1 MLWEAVKLA
10 TLTIRRNALRS
21 FLTMLGIVIGVGAVI
36 AMVTIGNGTTAQV
49 EADVAKLGTNLLT
62 VRAGQVRHGPGGVR
76 TAANP
81 FTVKDT
87 EAIESQITGIRAIA
101 PTSTRNTTA
110 IYGSANWK
118 TPLTGTDNQYFLAR
132 QWVIE
137 AGHNFSERDIKAG
150 KSVCIIGA
158 TVREQLFAAAD
169 PLGAKI
175 RLKKVSCQVVGVLKA
190 KGQGSFGGDQD
201 DTIIV
206 PLRMFQRRISGN
218 RDISRIY
225 IAVQEGIATAKIKQD
240 VEALLRERRH
250 IQPGKDDNF
259 FVFDTAEM
267 ASTLAGITNVLTGLL
282 GAVAAVSLLV
292 GGIGIMNIMLVSVT
306 ERTREIG
313 IRLAIGA
320 LESQV
325 MAQFLVEAIA
335 LSLLGGVVGIG
346 FGLGLAALAVSFLNV
361 PFIFDPGIVAIAFVF
376 SAAIGVIFGYFPAL
390 RAARLNPIEALRHE

>member
-10 TLTIRRNALRS
+10 ALTIRRNALRS

-49 EADVAKLGTNLLT
+49 KADVAKLGTNLLT
-62 VRAGQVRHGPGGVR
+62 VRVGQIRHGPGGAR

-81 FTVKDT
+81 FSVKDI

-101 PTSTRNTTA
+101 PTSARNTTA
-110 IYGSANWK
+110 IYGSENWK
-118 TPLTGTDNQYFLAR
+118 TSLTGTDNQYLFAR
-132 QWVIE
+132 QWEIE
-137 AGHNFSERDIKAG
+137 AGQYFAESDIRAG

-158 TVREQLFAAAD
+158 TVRDQLFGAAN
-169 PLGAKI
+169 PLGKKI
-175 RLKKVSCQVVGVLKA
+175 RLKKVSCEVIGVLKS

-201 DTIIV
+201 DIIVV

-218 RDISRIY
+218 RDISMIY
-225 IAVQEGIATAKIKQD
+225 IAVQEGLVTTGVKQD
-240 VEALLRERRH
+240 VEALMRERRH

-320 LESQV
+320 LERQV

-335 LSLLGGVVGIG
+335 ISLLGGVVGIG
-346 FGLGLAALAVSFLNV
+346 FGLGLAAIAVSYLNV
-361 PFIFDPGIVAIAFVF
+361 PFIFDPAIVAIAFVF
-376 SAAIGVIFGYFPAL
+376 SAVIGVIFGYFPAL
-390 RAARLNPIEALRHE
+390 RAARLDPIEALRHE

>member
-10 TLTIRRNALRS
+10 AMTIRRNALRS

-49 EADVAKLGTNLLT
+49 EADIAKLGTNLLT
-62 VRAGQVRHGPGGVR
+62 VRTGQVRHGPGGAR

-81 FTVKDT
+81 FAVKDI

-101 PTSTRNTTA
+101 PTSTRGATA

-118 TPLTGTDNQYFLAR
+118 APLTGTDNQYFLAR
-132 QWVIE
+132 QWEIE
-137 AGHNFSERDIKAG
+137 VGHDFSESDIRSG
-150 KSVCIIGA
+150 KSVCVIGA
-158 TVREQLFAAAD
+158 TVREQLFGAAD
-169 PLGAKI
+169 PLGTKI
-175 RLKKVSCQVVGVLKA
+175 RLKNVSCEVIGVLKA

-201 DTIIV
+201 DIIVV

-225 IAVQEGIATAKIKQD
+225 IAVQHGIATTRIKQD
-240 VEALLRERRH
+240 VEALLRERRR

-259 FVFDTAEM
+259 FVLDTAEM
-267 ASTLAGITNVLTGLL
+267 ASTLTGITNVLTGLL

-320 LESQV
+320 LEHQV
-325 MAQFLVEAIA
+325 MSQFLVEAIA

-346 FGLGLAALAVSFLNV
+346 FGLGLAALAVSYLNV
-361 PFIFDPGIVAIAFVF
+361 PFIFDPAIVAIAFVF

-390 RAARLNPIEALRHE
+390 RAARLDPIEALRHE